1 MSTKNLP
8 LVLGAI
14 LGVML
19 AILLGVILLFY
30 KKRKESLQ
38 FKIPLERM
46 TRSLKKISSKSSF
59 SSNSSDSLQ
68 KQNQKQKI
76 STPVLRDTQ
85 FWVPEVYNSII
96 QPTPTFV
103 RKTSRLQST
112 LEREIYS
119 KAQDTSY
126 LGAFDNDVLNSD
138 GHLGS
143 ISGSMIRS
151 NSTNVKRELARRL
164 ESGEGQRGM
173 LNFSLQYKHDKGSLT
188 VYVIK
193 AEGLPIRKTGEYCDP
208 FVELQVAPVYKRRMH
223 SEVHQKT
230 QNPIFNQSFEFEIP
244 PYEIREQSILF
255 TVLDFNQ
262 RLAHE
267 AIGSVTFLMNALDQ
281 DALFAAKEFGLW
293 KKIDKDVAE
302 TPDRIDGKI
311 REFPMEMDLDKTAML
326 LLLSLNRLKTAERL
340 TVTVNKARNLLLV
353 DKKGKLDHPY
363 VSVTMKHFGKI
374 LKKLRTNVVKH
385 ETNPVYNKTLVF
397 DCPSHLIEHV
407 SLTIKIRHHGD
418 IGRDRTFAILTIGRN
433 AVGTGA
439 EQWTEMLNSNEPV
452 QRWHRLIPIEPA
464 DD

>member
-126 LGAFDNDVLNSD
+126 LGAFDNDV
-138 GHLGS
+138 
-143 ISGSMIRS
+143 
-151 NSTNVKRELARRL
+151 
-164 ESGEGQRGM
+164 
-173 LNFSLQYKHDKGSLT
+173 SLMF
-188 VYVIK
+188 I
-193 AEGLPIRKTGEYCDP
+193 
-208 FVELQVAPVYKRRMH
+208 
-223 SEVHQKT
+223 
-230 QNPIFNQSFEFEIP
+230 
-244 PYEIREQSILF
+244 
-255 TVLDFNQ
+255 
-262 RLAHE
+262 
-267 AIGSVTFLMNALDQ
+267 
-281 DALFAAKEFGLW
+281 
-293 KKIDKDVAE
+293 
-302 TPDRIDGKI
+302 
-311 REFPMEMDLDKTAML
+311 
-326 LLLSLNRLKTAERL
+326 
-340 TVTVNKARNLLLV
+340 
-353 DKKGKLDHPY
+353 
-363 VSVTMKHFGKI
+363 
-374 LKKLRTNVVKH
+374 
-385 ETNPVYNKTLVF
+385 
-397 DCPSHLIEHV
+397 
-407 SLTIKIRHHGD
+407 
-418 IGRDRTFAILTIGRN
+418 
-433 AVGTGA
+433 
-439 EQWTEMLNSNEPV
+439 
-452 QRWHRLIPIEPA
+452 
-464 DD
+464 